1 LPMKMTRL
9 EWSYL
14 QKVALDHPYYDT
26 HKPPLTDAEARAIT
40 EENNVMTGKEF
51 VDSIYAK
58 LGMTRPEEKKDRFAW
73 LHSLSELI
81 TVPPI
86 RKIAIAVLV
95 VVLMTV
101 FFAATPTGRAIAE
114 SVIRYIA
121 TLLEDGGVYVNRSDN
136 ETIMHDLNKTPV
148 LANPKDTSPVSEN
161 TIPEYEENGE
171 VNVDTFEEFIAETG
185 VLPTVL
191 PFPYTKL
198 CYINDEFQHYL
209 RLHAV
214 YETPKGMIVT
224 VQYWNMP
231 DLTFSTAAGY
241 TVYDTDPS
249 VYYSFDYDG
258 TLNIMKTYED
268 SAIGII
274 AEDYYTVDELVNLL
288 NAE

>member
-1 LPMKMTRL
+1 MRMTRL
-9 EWSYL
+9 EWQYL
-14 QKVALDHPYYDT
+14 QKIALDHPYFDT
-26 HKPPLTDAEARAIT
+26 HKLPLTEKEAKTIVEA
-40 EENNVMTGKEF
+40 NNTMTGREF

-58 LGMTRPEEKKDRFAW
+58 LGMTRPAEEKKHFAW

-95 VVLMTV
+95 VILMTV

-161 TIPEYEENGE
+161 TIPEYEENDE
-171 VNVDTFEEFIAETG
+171 VNVDTFEEFIAATG